1 VKRRLGGLLLAV
13 SLAGC
18 ANNPMTGRSQLILL
32 SESQVIAES
41 AQAYRQELAPWTK
54 QGKIDND
61 HALKARIDDITS
73 RLIAQAIRYRP
84 DTAQWAWQVAVIDD
98 PKTLNAFCLPGGRM
112 AIYSGLTEKLH
123 ASDDELAQVMGHEI
137 AHALAN
143 HGAEKMS
150 IGLAANVLTGLIGVA
165 SGDNGRRNQQV
176 GEIAALL
183 AWQLPNSREA
193 ETEADKIGIEL
204 AARAGYDPK
213 AAPALWQK
221 MLAAEGGGG
230 RFDWLSTHPA
240 SEKRMAYLAAL
251 APQMAPLYLEAK
263 RQPPTRFALAGAG
276 SKAAETPVPDTAQ
289 SRFDRFKR
297 GELFLDCTQCG
308 ARFDAQAAQ
317 MARLY
322 RAHDWPALAALV
334 GETGHA
340 RDIAWYYLGAA
351 AEGLGWPDA
360 ARHYYELAVQLAQNP
375 DSACHAPAASRCGG
389 VQLPE
394 QALARLAKLR
404 QR

>member
-1 VKRRLGGLLLAV
+1 MKLHLGSLVLAV
-13 SLAGC
+13 GLAGC

-41 AQAYRQELAPWTK
+41 AQAYRQELAPWSK

-61 HALKARIDDITS
+61 HALKARVDEITS

-176 GEIAALL
+176 GELAALL

-221 MLAAEGGGG
+221 MLAAEGGG

-251 APQMAPLYLEAK
+251 APQMAPLYLEAT
-263 RQPPTRFALAGAG
+263 RHPPIRFALADAE
-276 SKAAETPVPDTAQ
+276 SKATGKPVPETAPA
-289 SRFDRFKR
+289 RFDRFKR

-308 ARFDAQAAQ
+308 PKFDAHAAQ
-317 MARLY
+317 LAQLY
-322 RAHDWPALAALV
+322 RTRDWQALATLV
-334 GETGHA
+334 GEIGHP
-340 RDIAWYYLGAA
+340 RDIAWYYLGIA
-351 AEGLGWPDA
+351 AEGLGWPAA

-375 DSACHAPAASRCGG
+375 DSACHAPAGDQCGG

-394 QALARLAKLR
+394 QAQARLAKLR